1 MFREKFDITFTH
13 TCVVHTMSEFS
24 SHNIALQAL
33 LGFPITIHRVSGA
46 DAFYTDGA
54 ASGATYRLHMPDS
67 SMVYVRADG
76 SEHWVSNSPLYD
88 KHAAM
93 IQYYIA
99 NELKN

>member
-1 MFREKFDITFTH
+1 
-13 TCVVHTMSEFS
+13 MSEFS
-24 SHNIALQAL
+24 NHNTALQGL
-33 LGFPITIHRVSGA
+33 LGFPVSIHHVSSA
-46 DAFYTDGA
+46 DVFYTDGA
-54 ASGATYRLHMPDS
+54 ASGATYRLQMPDS

-88 KHAAM
+88 KHSAM